1 MIKCLSVL
9 LVSFLFLMTGCAPK
23 VITNISKSYPASVTA
38 DKVRLYELGE
48 AVPASAERIGN
59 VSVVDN
65 GVSTKCNYDQ
75 VVWLAKQ
82 ETAKAG
88 GNALA
93 LTDHRKPSLLG
104 SSCHQ
109 IAGSMLLV
117 SDTVAFRA
125 APLCLYVSVT
135 VPRYLYSGKVFFQS
149 GDGLLYYGLFTP
161 DQVEGFFFLIQSC
174 YNLQPQFASRDLDGI
189 HGSVLP
195 HCHNCSYAIAISNI
209 PVHNILYLLVRMQ
222 YLLRIYRY

>member
-1 MIKCLSVL
+1 M
-9 LVSFLFLMTGCAPK
+9 
-23 VITNISKSYPASVTA
+23 
-38 DKVRLYELGE
+38 
-48 AVPASAERIGN
+48 
-59 VSVVDN
+59 
-65 GVSTKCNYDQ
+65 STKCNYDQ

-125 APLCLYVSVT
+125 APLS
-135 VPRYLYSGKVFFQS
+135 K
-149 GDGLLYYGLFTP
+149 
-161 DQVEGFFFLIQSC
+161 
-174 YNLQPQFASRDLDGI
+174 ALDWRKRLSWRSLHLSI
-189 HGSVLP
+189 T
-195 HCHNCSYAIAISNI
+195 
-209 PVHNILYLLVRMQ
+209 RFM
-222 YLLRIYRY
+222 RI